1 MEKTEI
7 TNTLR
12 ENVCKVT
19 FTKVD
24 GTERVM
30 RCTLQEAYLPTVVK
44 DETKQPRKK
53 NDKVVAVWDLE
64 KDAWRS
70 FLINSVKDLEVEK

>member
-1 MEKTEI
+1 MEKSEI
-7 TNTLR
+7 KNTLR
-12 ENVCKVT
+12 ENICKVT

-30 RCTLQEAYLPTVVK
+30 RCTLKESYLPAVVK
-44 DETKQPRKK
+44 DETKKTRKQ
-53 NDKVVAVWDLE
+53 NDKTVAVWDLE

-70 FLINSVKDLEVEK
+70 FLINNVKEVKIEK